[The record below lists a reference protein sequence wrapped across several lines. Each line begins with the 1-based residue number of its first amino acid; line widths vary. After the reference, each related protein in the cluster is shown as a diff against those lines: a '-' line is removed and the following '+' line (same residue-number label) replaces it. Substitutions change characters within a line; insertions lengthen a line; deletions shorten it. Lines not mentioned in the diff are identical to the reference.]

1 MGRSTIAAMF
11 AFFGT
16 CVFRVIWIFTVFEY
30 FKTLEVIYISYPIS
44 WFITGGV
51 SFVFAIKLLRKKL
64 SQNHADGLAP
74 QITAAV

>member
-1 MGRSTIAAMF
+1 MF

-30 FKTLEVIYISYPIS
+30 FKNLESIYISYPSS

-51 SFVFAIKLLRKKL
+51 SFVFAIILLRKKL
-64 SQNHADGLAP
+64 SKDRMGEPLSKE
-74 QITAAV
+74 VLSV